1 MIEQMVMAKRY
12 PVKEE
17 KSQVLE
23 EPAVVYGVSTRE
35 RVTAGTI
42 SVDEYF
48 DELIDRVRQ
57 DYANL

>member
-1 MIEQMVMAKRY
+1 MIITDVMAKRY
-12 PVKEE
+12 PIKED
-17 KSQVLE
+17 KLQALE
-23 EPAVVYGVSTRE
+23 EPAVAYGISTRDH
-35 RVTAGTI
+35 VMANTM

>member
-1 MIEQMVMAKRY
+1 M
-12 PVKEE
+12 KEE
-17 KSQVLE
+17 KPQVLE
-23 EPAVVYGVSTRE
+23 EPAVAYGISARE
-35 RVTAGTI
+35 RVMASTL

>member
-1 MIEQMVMAKRY
+1 M
-12 PVKEE
+12 KEE

-35 RVTAGTI
+35 RVMAGTM

>member
-1 MIEQMVMAKRY
+1 M
-12 PVKEE
+12 KEE
-17 KSQVLE
+17 KPQALE
-23 EPAVVYGVSTRE
+23 EPSVAYGVSTRE
-35 RVTAGTI
+35 RVMASTM

>member
-1 MIEQMVMAKRY
+1 MAKRY
-12 PVKEE
+12 PIKEE
-17 KSQVLE
+17 KLQALE
-23 EPAVVYGVSTRE
+23 EPAVAYGISTRDH
-35 RVTAGTI
+35 VMANTM